1 MAYKNTLLT
10 GITDFLVLSIL
21 KIKGDCYAY
30 ENILQ
35 VNQISYS
42 LFPLI
47 PYIPS
52 CINWKMNT

>member
-30 ENILQ
+30 DYFL
-35 VNQISYS
+35 
-42 LFPLI
+42 LGTL
-47 PYIPS
+47 
-52 CINWKMNT
+52 